1 MINKLLKKDASKKS
15 KSKKNI
21 FSFMNNFT
29 DNFVKN
35 KKKDI
40 HVLETIYIASMLS
53 MVCGYV
59 DAYTYI
65 TKDGIFAYAQTGNII
80 FLAMNLARGNF
91 YGAIDYLFPI
101 LSFICGIWFAQ
112 FIKKITNGKHIME
125 WGYII
130 LLINTIIFFMVGIF
144 SKSFP
149 NALMVSSVS
158 FISAVHMSTFNK
170 VEGLSYVSTMCT
182 GNLRSASEHLFDFFF
197 SKNKVKETS
206 IKSGKNGLVYL
217 IIIFSFTLGAY
228 LGSLFTNKFGTKSVW
243 IAAGVLMFVN
253 SFMFFEEV

>member
-1 MINKLLKKDASKKS
+1 MINKLLKKNISRKS

-21 FSFMNNFT
+21 LSFL
-29 DNFVKN
+29 
-35 KKKDI
+35 KKKKEI
-40 HVLETIYIASMLS
+40 HTLETIYIASMLS

-80 FLAMNLARGNF
+80 FLAMNLAKGKF
-91 YGAIDYLFPI
+91 YDAINCLFPI

-112 FIKKITNGKHIME
+112 FIKKITNEKHIIE

-130 LLINTIIFFMVGIF
+130 LLINTIILFMVGMF
-144 SKSFP
+144 SRSFP

-158 FISAVHMSTFNK
+158 FISAVHMTTFNK

-182 GNLRSASEHLFDFFF
+182 GNLRSASEHLFDYLFR
-197 SKNKVKETS
+197 KNKNKKEEH
-206 IKSGKNGLVYL
+206 IKSVKNGFIYL
-217 IIIFSFTLGAY
+217 TIILFFTLGAY
-228 LGSLFTNKFGTKSVW
+228 LGSLCTNKFGTKSVW

>member
-1 MINKLLKKDASKKS
+1 MINKLLKKDASKKRE
-15 KSKKNI
+15 SKKNI
-21 FSFMNNFT
+21 FSFMDKFL
-29 DNFVKN
+29 N

-40 HVLETIYIASMLS
+40 HILETIYIASMLS

-80 FLAMNLARGNF
+80 FLAMNLAKGNF
-91 YGAIDYLFPI
+91 YGVIDYLFPI

-112 FIKKITNGKHIME
+112 FIKKITNGRHIME

-130 LLINTIIFFMVGIF
+130 LLINTIIFFMVGLF
-144 SKSFP
+144 SKNFP

-170 VEGLSYVSTMCT
+170 VEGLSYVSTLCT
-182 GNLRSASEHLFDFFF
+182 GNLRSASEHLFNYFFN
-197 SKNKVKETS
+197 KNKNKKEEN
-206 IKSGKNGLVYL
+206 IKSGKNGLIYL
-217 IIIFSFTLGAY
+217 TVILSFTFGAY